1 MDYFYLLKEAEGELA
16 ESDNDLPPVDDDA
29 ESPAE
34 DNTDGEE
41 PKEDETDDDIPEEEG
56 EEAPPIDEDSPMG
69 DEDPVSDDTS
79 GDVPEDPESA
89 GDVSERKKNLALY
102 GDMQA
107 MITGIK
113 GMIMKLSDITSND
126 LLITKISFQVKT
138 NLEALVKQLYNY
150 LFTTFRDSNYITNL
164 YNYTMFKEALS
175 MNVRLLKSVEEI
187 RSIKTNK

>member
-69 DEDPVSDDTS
+69 DEDTVSDGTS
-79 GDVPEDPESA
+79 GDVPEDSEST
-89 GDVSERKKNLALY
+89 GDVGERKKNLALY
-102 GDMQA
+102 GDMQT